1 MEKGNWKK
9 EIVAYALIL
18 LGACLYAVGTVF
30 FIFPNGLLLGGTS
43 GISVILNAFLP
54 FSPGTI
60 LTAINVLLIVV
71 AFFVL
76 GKDMAIKSFV
86 GSIAT
91 TATIALTEK
100 LFVLNAPVVEN
111 DYLSALCGAAIIAVA
126 SGVMFYVDSSSG
138 GTDIVALIVKK
149 YSKLEIGKALLC
161 TDVLIVIVGGIL
173 SGWTVAISSF
183 LGLLIKTLGIDL
195 VIRLIKKCT
204 KKDLEN
210 TAPAD
215 FGAGI
220 APALENGGENGDGGK
235 VEEQETQNNEERKVE
250 TE

>member
-1 MEKGNWKK
+1 MEKGRLQK
-9 EIVAYALIL
+9 EIVTYSLIL

-60 LTAINVLLIVV
+60 LTVINVALIVL

-149 YSKLEIGKALLC
+149 YSKLEIGKALLF

-195 VIRLIKKCT
+195 VILLIKKWT
-204 KKDLEN
+204 KKGLKN
-210 TAPAD
+210 TATAD
-215 FGAGI
+215 GATEI
-220 APALENGGENGDGGK
+220 APALENGDADQGEEKEAENSESAGEK
-235 VEEQETQNNEERKVE
+235 